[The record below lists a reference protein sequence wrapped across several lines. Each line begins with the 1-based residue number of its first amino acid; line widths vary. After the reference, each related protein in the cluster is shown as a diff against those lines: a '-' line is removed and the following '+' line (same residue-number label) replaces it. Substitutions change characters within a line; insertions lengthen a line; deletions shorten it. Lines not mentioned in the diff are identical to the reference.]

1 MKRAL
6 KKQQKSSFRKAAK
19 TPCETVHLKT
29 NLDSFVYFV
38 CRGPFW
44 AFCLVCEIC
53 YGMTCA
59 GPTAWFRS
67 FLWDKGHFRIL
78 RRVHEK
84 QSIEVSGNAL
94 YLIKMKEN
102 GPGRGYPQK
111 RAFVDKHEGNAD
123 SCKKIDATKNIDSY
137 LHCKNKIKDTS
148 RYFVAP
154 RFTVTKQRK
163 YTKMYIFGRFPS

>member
-1 MKRAL
+1 MKIVL

-19 TPCETVHLKT
+19 TPCETDNFKT
-29 NLDSFVYFV
+29 NLNCFVYFV

-67 FLWDKGHFRIL
+67 FLRDKGHFRIL
-78 RRVHEK
+78 RKVFQK

-102 GPGRGYPQK
+102 GSVRGYPKK
-111 RAFVDKHEGNAD
+111 RAIVEKHVWNEN
-123 SCKKIDATKNIDSY
+123 SSKKIDAMKNIDSY
-137 LHCKNKIKDTS
+137 LHGKNMIKDTS
-148 RYFVAP
+148 GYFVAP

-163 YTKMYIFGRFPS
+163 YTKMYIFGCFIS